1 MNKKEYATPDF
12 ELVKVQFESVMQQM
26 QDSKPENDG
35 SHFEDDWG

>member
-12 ELVKVQFESVMQQM
+12 ELVKVQFESMM
-26 QDSKPENDG
+26 RKMLDSRPETEG